1 VILEV
6 NDLSASYGKIQ
17 VLWNVSLQ
25 IDSSEIVSLIG
36 ANGAGKSTLLKSIIG
51 VVRPRSGSIKF
62 QGSPI
67 KGRRPHSLVGSG
79 ISYVPEGRRLFPTMN
94 VKENLRLGAPRSC
107 HDLEQRIERVY
118 SLFPVLKERRKQAAG
133 TLSGGEQQMVAIGR
147 ALMSNPKLLLLDELS
162 FGLSPVM
169 FERVLSAIQ
178 AIRESRVSILM
189 AEQNSERALE
199 VSERSY
205 VMENGRIEFEG
216 RSSELIGDSRIR
228 AAYLGIA
235 E

>member
-1 VILEV
+1 MILQV
-6 NDLSASYGKIQ
+6 NDLNAAYGKIQ
-17 VLWNVSLQ
+17 VLWNVSLG
-25 IDSSEIVSLIG
+25 IETSEIVSLIG

-51 VVRPRSGSIKF
+51 VVKPRSGSILF

-67 KGRRPHSLVGSG
+67 GGRRPHSVVGSG
-79 ISYVPEGRRLFPTMN
+79 ISYVPEGRRLFPIMN
-94 VKENLRLGAPRSC
+94 VKENLRMGAPRSC
-107 HDLEQRIERVY
+107 TDLEQRIERVY
-118 SLFPVLKERRKQAAG
+118 ALFPILEDRRKQAAG

-169 FERVLSAIQ
+169 FERVLTAIQ
-178 AIRESRVSILM
+178 AIRESKVSILM

-199 VSERSY
+199 ISERSY

-216 RSSELIGDSRIR
+216 KSSELIGDNRIR